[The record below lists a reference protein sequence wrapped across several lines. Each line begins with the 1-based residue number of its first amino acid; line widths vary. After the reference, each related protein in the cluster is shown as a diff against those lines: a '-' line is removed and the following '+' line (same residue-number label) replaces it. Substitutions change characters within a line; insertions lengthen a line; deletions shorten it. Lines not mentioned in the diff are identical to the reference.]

1 MKPIVTRRC
10 SGSPCPA
17 SSSSRRETGMHSA
30 RSTDRRHVLR
40 IGLVALG
47 LVRPQVTPQPDA
59 VALRLGQQ
67 LGRQLCRGVKADD
80 DLAGV
85 GRSLHGDHG
94 ARAGAGQQQLSVT
107 LADEEEVELAGVNSD
122 RHAQANLAGRGVDRT
137 HLAERAPH
145 ADRGGD
151 AVRGVVLP
159 REEQEQGVS
168 AELDQAA
175 AVCVGR
181 AQQLAEHEADDVGHL
196 LGADAA
202 QPRQP
207 LGHLGEAGDV
217 DEHDRPLERPH
228 PHVRIL
234 ADPANRQPRQEW
246 PQLRRAIDGDVGH
259 VIPRRGRRFGQV

>member
-1 MKPIVTRRC
+1 MDEADGDATVLRVAVPGQQQLAQGDRDALRQIHR
-10 SGSPCPA
+10 
-17 SSSSRRETGMHSA
+17 
-30 RSTDRRHVLR
+30 RRHVLW
-40 IGLVALG
+40 IGLVAPG

-59 VALRLGQQ
+59 LALRLGQQ

-80 DLAGV
+80 DLARV

-94 ARAGAGQQQLSVT
+94 ARAGAGQQQLPVA
-107 LADEEEVELAGVNSD
+107 LADEEEVELAGVDAD

-151 AVRGVVLP
+151 AVRGVVLT
-159 REEQEQGVS
+159 REEQEQGVP

-175 AVCVGR
+175 AVGVGR

-234 ADPANRQPRQEW
+234 ADPANGQSRQER
-246 PQLRRAIDGDVGH
+246 PQLRRAIGGDVGH
-259 VIPRRGRRFGQV
+259 VIPR